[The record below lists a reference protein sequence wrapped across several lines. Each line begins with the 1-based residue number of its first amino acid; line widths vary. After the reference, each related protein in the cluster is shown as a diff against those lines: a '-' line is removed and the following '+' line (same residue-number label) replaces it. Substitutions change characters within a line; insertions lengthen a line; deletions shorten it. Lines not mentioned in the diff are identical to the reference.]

1 MMSANHFPAQKAGTV
16 YLTEGGIETEIMYKW
31 GHELPHF
38 AMYPLLDNPKA
49 MADMRGMYR
58 RYLDVAAKHKMSALM
73 GGLDYRASPDWGN
86 LLGYSPAGLAEANLK
101 SIDFLR
107 ELAGEY
113 EGDIPTILVQGFI
126 GPRGDAYETNRTITT
141 DEAEDYHSIQLS
153 TLKQANVDLAWAF
166 TFNNVD
172 EAIGVARAA
181 NNIGVPLAISLSVDG
196 TSRLNSGPTLA
207 EAVTTIDAETHGSPE
222 FYSLNCSHPLEFEAG
237 LEAGDWIKRVRGIR
251 PNASKME
258 KISLCRLG
266 HLEEGDPYELGMLM
280 GNLARR
286 YPHMDIWG
294 GCCGTCEVHLDQIAT
309 QVLGARTIN

>member
-1 MMSANHFPAQKAGTV
+1 MNAKSFPAQRTGII

-31 GHELPHF
+31 GHELPRF

-49 MADMRGMYR
+49 MADIRGMYR
-58 RYLDVAAKHKMSALM
+58 RYLDVAAKHKTSALM

-86 LLGYSPAGLAEANLK
+86 ILGYSKTGLADANLK

-113 EGDIPTILVQGFI
+113 QRDIPSILIQGFV
-126 GPRGDAYETNRTITT
+126 GPRGDAYETNRTITA
-141 DEAEDYHSIQLS
+141 DEAEEYHSVQLA

-166 TFNNVD
+166 TFNSVP

-181 NNIGVPLAISLSVDG
+181 SNIQIPLAISLTVDA
-196 TSRLNSGPTLA
+196 TARLSSGPTLR
-207 EAVTTIDAETHGSPE
+207 EAITAIDEGSGGSPE
-222 FYSLNCSHPLEFEAG
+222 FYSLNCSHPQEFEPG
-237 LEAGDWIKRVRGIR
+237 LESGDWINRVRGIR

-266 HLEEGDPYELGMLM
+266 HLEEGNPLELGMLM
-280 GNLARR
+280 GDLARR

-309 QVLGARTIN
+309 QVLAARIH